1 MKKAIVYLVLFVAIQ
16 LIVTYCVMGVWYL
29 VAGAVPQNNGPL
41 LVTTSILYGV
51 ITIVLFTWQQWSPVS
66 GNYIKSRPWAV
77 LFWTFLVALG
87 IILPSVWFQEKMP
100 ELPNLLD
107 DSFEGIVNTP
117 GGYLA
122 LGIIAP
128 LAEEV
133 VFRGAILRSLL
144 EKFSKPWIAIAISAL
159 LFALI
164 HLNPAQLP
172 HAFVV
177 GLLLGWM
184 YWRTGSIIPGVLLHV
199 VNNTVSYISIRLYP
213 HVEDL
218 SLADIFGSEA
228 GAWKAVGFSLL
239 ILLPSLYQLYLRMKR
254 AR

>member
-1 MKKAIVYLVLFVAIQ
+1 MKKAIEYLVLFVAIQ
-16 LIVTYCVMGVWYL
+16 VIVTYCVMGVWYL
-29 VAGAVPQNNGPL
+29 INGAVPKDSGPL
-41 LVTTSILYGV
+41 LVITSILYGL
-51 ITIVLFTWQQWSPVS
+51 ITIALFMWRKWSPVS
-66 GNYIKSRPWAV
+66 GNYIKSRPWTV
-77 LFWTFLVALG
+77 LFWTFLAALG
-87 IILPSVWFQEKMP
+87 LILPSEWLQEKMP
-100 ELPNLLD
+100 ELPNFLD

-144 EKFSKPWIAIAISAL
+144 EKFSKPWTAIVISAL

-164 HLNPAQLP
+164 HLNPAQMP
-172 HAFVV
+172 HAFLV

-218 SLADIFGSEA
+218 SLADLLGSEA
-228 GAWKAVGFSLL
+228 NAWKAVGFSLL
-239 ILLPSLYQLYLRMKR
+239 ILLPSLYQLHLHMKR